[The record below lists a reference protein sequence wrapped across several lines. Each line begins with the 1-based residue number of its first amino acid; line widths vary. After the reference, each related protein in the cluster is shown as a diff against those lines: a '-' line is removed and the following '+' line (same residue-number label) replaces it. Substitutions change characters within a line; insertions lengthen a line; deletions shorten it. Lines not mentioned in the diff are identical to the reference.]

1 MSIDKLRR
9 VCLFFIVVS
18 VIFVTIAIFTDEWF
32 VWKSKCMEFVRL
44 TKGLWSECGNNQT
57 LTLISWLNPECRF
70 CQACPC
76 QACAFTPEHFICGP
90 LGIVQK
96 LRWRAAP
103 FPEPQE
109 YIKSVRGLM
118 ISGLVLQ
125 CTTVLSIIVMLV
137 WKRRLYM
144 DVITVETIIPAILIA
159 TALFIYSE
167 KNETITYDTIMVG
180 YSYIM
185 GWLGFGFL
193 FVAGLLSFLSRL
205 DPEEKR
211 RRMMN
216 Q

>member
-103 FPEPQE
+103 FPEPQGRSFQWVWNFP
-109 YIKSVRGLM
+109 YHVTFVLKKS
-118 ISGLVLQ
+118 
-125 CTTVLSIIVMLV
+125 
-137 WKRRLYM
+137 
-144 DVITVETIIPAILIA
+144 
-159 TALFIYSE
+159 
-167 KNETITYDTIMVG
+167 
-180 YSYIM
+180 
-185 GWLGFGFL
+185 L
-193 FVAGLLSFLSRL
+193 FVYWKIIEFLAGWV
-205 DPEEKR
+205 
-211 RRMMN
+211 
-216 Q
+216 